1 MFLIYNQKN
10 FGVDKKQELI
20 YRLVFEYQSSY
31 LIDLG
36 EFVDDIYRYDEFVDE
51 IRDVLRKSKVMIVKS
66 SIKVDSKTAIWELK
80 LKK

>member
-1 MFLIYNQKN
+1 M
-10 FGVDKKQELI
+10 DKKQELI

-36 EFVDDIYRYDEFVDE
+36 EFVDDIYKYDEFVDE
-51 IRDVLRKSKVMIVKS
+51 VREILRKSKVMIVKS
-66 SIKVDSKTAIWELK
+66 SIKVDSKTAVWELK

>member
-1 MFLIYNQKN
+1 M
-10 FGVDKKQELI
+10 DKKQELI
-20 YRLVFEYQSSY
+20 YRLVFEYQASY

-66 SIKVDSKTAIWELK
+66 SIKVDSKTAVWELK